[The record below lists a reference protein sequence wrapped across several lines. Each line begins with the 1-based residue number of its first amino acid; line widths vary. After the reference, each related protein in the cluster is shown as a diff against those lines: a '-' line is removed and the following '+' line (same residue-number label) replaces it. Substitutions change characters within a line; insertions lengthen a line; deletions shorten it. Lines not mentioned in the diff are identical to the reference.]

1 MVNPII
7 LAELAKTRHQELLK
21 EAECWRL
28 VSQQMEKNSA
38 NLGKF
43 RRMLANVKRRIQLP
57 QHRDL
62 NYPRF
67 SEKNV

>member
-7 LAELAKTRHQELLK
+7 LAELAKSRHQELLK

-28 VSQQMEKNSA
+28 ASQQMEKNSD
-38 NLGKF
+38 NMGKI

-67 SEKNV
+67 SDKNV